1 MDRNAI
7 MYHLITTS
15 AFMSAQYMSL
25 ESWYLRPGW
34 NFPRTGFA
42 TITYPDSGY
51 SLVIL

>member
-1 MDRNAI
+1 MDKNTI
-7 MYHLITTS
+7 MYHLITAS
-15 AFMSAQYMSL
+15 NFMSVQYMSL
-25 ESWYLRPGW
+25 EYWYLCPGW